1 MNLSCIITITTDVKV
16 QVKDNDTYH
25 TVKFSGH
32 LQREFFIVLVH
43 TPVHDMSLC
52 KSIYCYIESC
62 TVHQF
67 YLIFTQHFLT
77 FSQIRHKFTNFCL
90 WRIKFRDQF
99 IICSCNF
106 KVFLM
111 MGSDLLV
118 VFVQVLIKRTFFCQ
132 DFTS

>member
-1 MNLSCIITITTDVKV
+1 MNLSCIITITTDVRV

-25 TVKFSGH
+25 TVKFFGH

-67 YLIFTQHFLT
+67 YLIFTQYYLT
-77 FSQIRHKFTNFCL
+77 FSQIRHKFTNFSSLNCQPL
-90 WRIKFRDQF
+90 VFGGLSLETSSLYARVILKFF
-99 IICSCNF
+99 
-106 KVFLM
+106 
-111 MGSDLLV
+111 
-118 VFVQVLIKRTFFCQ
+118 
-132 DFTS
+132 